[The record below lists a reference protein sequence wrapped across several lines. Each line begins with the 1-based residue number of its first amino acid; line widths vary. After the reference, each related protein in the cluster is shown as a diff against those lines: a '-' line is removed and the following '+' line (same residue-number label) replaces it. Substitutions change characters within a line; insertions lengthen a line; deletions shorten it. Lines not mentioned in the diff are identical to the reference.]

1 MRKYIIGVDVGGS
14 SIKFGKFDLFGEL
27 LEKWQI
33 RTDTSNK
40 GDKILESIAISIK
53 EKVNEEEIK
62 GVGFGVPGPVS
73 NNIVLYCVNLGWSR
87 TNLEKEF
94 REFLTDKNIIIKVA
108 NDANTAAAGE
118 MYKGIA
124 KGYNNVVMFTLGTGV
139 GGGIVI
145 DDKLVEGVNGVAGEW
160 GHIHV
165 DDTHYFEC
173 ACGKKGCLETVASAT
188 GIVRL
193 AKYNLDKYHM
203 RSPLRRFDSFSAKKV
218 IDYAK
223 NGDFISERTIE
234 ESMKYLAQ
242 AMANLTLIINPEIIV
257 IGGGISHAGQYI
269 IEKIEKYY
277 YDLVEPFIA
286 HTNFA
291 LASLG
296 NEAGIYGCCYLIK

>member
-124 KGYNNVVMFTLGTGV
+124 KGFNNVVMFTLGTGV

>member
-14 SIKFGKFDLFGEL
+14 SIKFGKFDLSGEL

-40 GDKILESIAISIK
+40 GDKILEHIAISIK
-53 EKVNEEEIK
+53 DKVKEEEIK

-108 NDANTAAAGE
+108 NDANAAAAGE

-188 GIVRL
+188 GIVKL

-218 IDYAK
+218 IDNAK

>member
-14 SIKFGKFDLFGEL
+14 SIKFGKFDLSGEL

-40 GDKILESIAISIK
+40 GDKILENIATSIK
-53 EKVNEEEIK
+53 DKVKEEEIK

-94 REFLTDKNIIIKVA
+94 RKFLTDNDIIIRVA
-108 NDANTAAAGE
+108 NDANAAAAGE

-165 DDTHYFEC
+165 DDTHYFKC

-188 GIVRL
+188 GIVKL

-203 RSPLRRFDSFSAKKV
+203 RSPLRRFESFSAKKV
-218 IDYAK
+218 IDNAK